1 MGRKVFLRGATFNF
15 SCYLIRGKS
24 LSDDIQSVSAA
35 CYLSLVASDLI
46 NLRYSKLHTFCPDA
60 PLWKMAH
67 FELLKS
73 IILIQCNPHT
83 ATSWQLSSSIYKGRP
98 LNASG
103 TRKFDLRLLVLRL
116 DVQASPCRMMCV
128 QSLIQDGFFFFSKFW
143 LFSQT
148 SDLNL
153 RSLTFFLRIKVRGK
167 KISPMNKVR
176 FPRFKSD
183 LTFEIN
189 SIWMKG
195 SLINLIMSHTN
206 KVFLVLKMHWLLFSS
221 LTFKVLT

>member
-35 CYLSLVASDLI
+35 CYLSLVVSDLI

-153 RSLTFFLRIKVRGK
+153 RSLTFFSELKSEGKKSVRWIKSGFQDLSQNSKIKVRLDLWNKQHLNEGK
-167 KISPMNKVR
+167 FNK
-176 FPRFKSD
+176 SNY
-183 LTFEIN
+183 E
-189 SIWMKG
+189 
-195 SLINLIMSHTN
+195 SHQ
-206 KVFLVLKMHWLLFSS
+206 
-221 LTFKVLT
+221 

>member
-1 MGRKVFLRGATFNF
+1 M
-15 SCYLIRGKS
+15 
-24 LSDDIQSVSAA
+24 
-35 CYLSLVASDLI
+35 SDLI

-153 RSLTFFLRIKVRGK
+153 RSLTFFSELKSEGKKSVRWIKSGFQDLSQNSKIKVRLDLWNKQHLNEGK
-167 KISPMNKVR
+167 FNK
-176 FPRFKSD
+176 SNY
-183 LTFEIN
+183 E
-189 SIWMKG
+189 
-195 SLINLIMSHTN
+195 SHQ
-206 KVFLVLKMHWLLFSS
+206 
-221 LTFKVLT
+221 